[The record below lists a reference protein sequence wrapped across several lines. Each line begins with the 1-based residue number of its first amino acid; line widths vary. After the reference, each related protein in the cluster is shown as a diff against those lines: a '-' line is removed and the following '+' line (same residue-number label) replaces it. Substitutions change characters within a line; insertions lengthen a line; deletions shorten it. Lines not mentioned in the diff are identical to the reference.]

1 MNLKEIL
8 QKVAEGKELSAEEK
22 SYLANYDPE
31 GENRIPK
38 SRLDQEIAK
47 FKAEK
52 ERADKMSDELETL
65 KEKLEELENSGKSEA
80 EKAKAASEKELAKL
94 QKQVD
99 ALTKERDEAKAGL
112 AKSERTA
119 KIAALAAKHKFS
131 NSDYLDFLAASK
143 QIDLDDEAATTGF
156 MSELSKNSPEL
167 FTSSVKPGGGT
178 KGSGNDVSGAQQR
191 ISELL
196 KKPELSNREVAEVIE
211 LQEGL
216 NGASR
221 ENGNQNN
228 QATKTQGE

>member
-8 QKVAEGKELSAEEK
+8 QKVAEGKEISADEK

-112 AKSERTA
+112 EKSERTA
-119 KIAALAAKHKFS
+119 KITALAAKHKFS
-131 NSDYLDFLAASK
+131 NAEYLDFLTTSK
-143 QIDLDDEAATTGF
+143 NIDLDDEAATAGF

-178 KGSGNDVSGAQQR
+178 KVPGKDISSAQQR

-196 KKPELSNREVAEVIE
+196 KKPELSTREAAEVIE
-211 LQEGL
+211 LQQGI
-216 NGASR
+216 NGSSHD
-221 ENGNQNN
+221 NGSKDK
-228 QATKTQGE
+228 QATQTQGE